1 MIRPA
6 LLILVPALAFPV
18 MSYLT
23 IAGDSTASAALA
35 AAEAA
40 VPPVLD
46 APTFDRREEGAYAA
60 ILERPLFSPSRRPV
74 GAASSPSATSSP
86 SGLALLGVVAGA
98 GRAIALIRTGEGAP
112 ATKVEAGQEVAG
124 WQVTA
129 LASTQVVL
137 ERQGNRLQLELPFKA
152 AAPAPAPALDV
163 APEPITEA
171 EPQPA
176 PEPELGEAQTE
187 G

>member
-23 IAGDSTASAALA
+23 IASDSTANAALA
-35 AAEAA
+35 SAVVPA
-40 VPPVLD
+40 VPD
-46 APTFDRREEGAYAA
+46 APIFDMREEEAYAA
-60 ILERPLFSPSRRPV
+60 ILERPLFSPSRRPI
-74 GAASSPSATSSP
+74 GPAAAPSAASSP

-98 GRAIALIRTGEGAP
+98 GRTIALIRTGEGAP
-112 ATKVEAGQEVAG
+112 ATKAEAGQDVAG

-129 LASTQVVL
+129 LTPAGVVL
-137 ERQGNRLQLELPFKA
+137 ERQGGRLQLELPFKA
-152 AAPAPAPALDV
+152 AAPAPALDV
-163 APEPITEA
+163 APEPVTEA

-176 PEPELGEAQTE
+176 PEQELGDAQTE